1 MTRRRNGPSL
11 RNGGPLRAVRL
22 LLVLMAAVA
31 VTSACQVSVGGGLDI
46 DRIEQEIA
54 TGIEEQTGIA
64 VTSVEC
70 PEDVEAEAG
79 NNFTCTVTAE
89 DGDTASVDVTQ
100 EDDEGNV
107 RWNLRQS

>member
-1 MTRRRNGPSL
+1 MTPRRNEPSP
-11 RNGGPLRAVRL
+11 RNGGAVPAVRL
-22 LLVLMAAVA
+22 LLVLVAAAA

-46 DRIEQEIA
+46 DQIEQEIA
-54 TGIEEQTGIA
+54 TGIEDQTGIS

-70 PEDVEAEAG
+70 PQDVEAEAG

-89 DGDTASVDVTQ
+89 DGSTATVDVTQ